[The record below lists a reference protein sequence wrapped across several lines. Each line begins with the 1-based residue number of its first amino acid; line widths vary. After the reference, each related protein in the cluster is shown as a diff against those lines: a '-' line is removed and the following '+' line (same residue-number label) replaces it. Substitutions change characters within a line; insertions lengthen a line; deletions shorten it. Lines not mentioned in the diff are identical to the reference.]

1 MPPGKS
7 AEGAVQPVAGGSG
20 GIDYLPDGVLE
31 HILGFLP
38 SQEAVRTSVLAR
50 RWRHL
55 WKSATGM
62 WVGCCDPDEPV
73 AVEDLQSFMN
83 HLLLLRGG
91 APLDRCYL
99 TFYDHRSSQDDVPH
113 VNLWFRHLV
122 KCKVRVLNLFLFG
135 RSSGEPWLELHNLP
149 LMSQHLARLKLTG
162 VRVHDSLLN
171 FSSCPALEHL
181 DLYNCGLSSVK
192 KIVSESL
199 KHLSILDSVCSSD
212 SRIHICTPNL
222 VWLRLEYLERT
233 PLLERMPSLSE
244 AIIRI
249 TMGCSDRC
257 TNANYETCDC
267 ESCDSSDSMV
277 SGNKNGVLLKGLS
290 EAKSLEL
297 ISASVMFI
305 FKRDLRWCPMFT
317 KLKTLLLND
326 YWCVPDDFRAL
337 ACILEHS
344 PVLEKL
350 TLQLGRQLQW
360 LKPIVEMKFRIIPMK
375 RSAAI
380 SEHLKIVKFDC
391 EVVDGRVLKVM
402 KFLSAFNIWFSLDEM
417 EILEL

>member
-20 GIDYLPDGVLE
+20 SIDYLPDGVLE

-91 APLDRCYL
+91 APLDRCYF

-113 VNLWFRHLV
+113 VNLLFRHLV
-122 KCKVRVLNLFLFG
+122 KCKVRVLKLSYLDV
-135 RSSGEPWLELHNLP
+135 L
-149 LMSQHLARLKLTG
+149 LMSQHLARLELTG
-162 VRVHDSLLN
+162 VQVHDSLLN
-171 FSSCPALEHL
+171 FSSCPTLEHL
-181 DLYNCGLSSVK
+181 ELDDCEMLSVK
-192 KIVSESL
+192 KVVSKSL
-199 KHLSILDSVCSSD
+199 KHLSIFGSVCSSD
-212 SRIHICTPNL
+212 SRIRICTPNL
-222 VWLRLEYLERT
+222 VWLRLVHHERT
-233 PLLERMPSLSE
+233 PLLERMPSLLK

-257 TNANYETCDC
+257 TNANYQTCDC
-267 ESCDSSDSMV
+267 ESCDSSDSMA

-290 EAKSLEL
+290 EAKSLAL
-297 ISASVMFI
+297 ISESVMFI
-305 FKRDLRWCPMFT
+305 F
-317 KLKTLLLND
+317 
-326 YWCVPDDFRAL
+326 
-337 ACILEHS
+337 
-344 PVLEKL
+344 
-350 TLQLGRQLQW
+350 
-360 LKPIVEMKFRIIPMK
+360 
-375 RSAAI
+375 
-380 SEHLKIVKFDC
+380 
-391 EVVDGRVLKVM
+391 
-402 KFLSAFNIWFSLDEM
+402 
-417 EILEL
+417 